1 MTCGTPI
8 LLLSLLKGFLHAAL
22 NLWASGAV
30 CKQLQTPREL
40 FLSSGRLMRR
50 CCRDYFCIIFP
61 DALWCEIHLT
71 YYYFFLTFCFH
82 LHPLKLEGFLTYS
95 PLVNTCW
102 LRECKAAALRASPL
116 LRCCIFSYQSV
127 HKIVTERTQHIL
139 FNFKTILQP
148 KDIPHYS
155 KEKEKHYFHTFFFF
169 PLTYQM
175 RLFGQ
180 TFSCSLEKERC
191 LVQRSEAIQPTEEPV
206 VLYLYIIMSCTLHCF
221 CLVFL
226 LDAQSKQ
233 ASYYMSSDWALAA
246 LDVGKKK
253 CKKKNHTGCF
263 FLQRRLVWSRGS
275 RFRWMC
281 RTESRCQHCCLTSR
295 SQQLYVCLVFF
306 SFASVFLYKMY
317 LLYC

>member
-1 MTCGTPI
+1 M
-8 LLLSLLKGFLHAAL
+8 
-22 NLWASGAV
+22 
-30 CKQLQTPREL
+30 
-40 FLSSGRLMRR
+40 
-50 CCRDYFCIIFP
+50 
-61 DALWCEIHLT
+61 
-71 YYYFFLTFCFH
+71 
-82 LHPLKLEGFLTYS
+82 
-95 PLVNTCW
+95 NTCW

-246 LDVGKKK
+246 LDVEKKK